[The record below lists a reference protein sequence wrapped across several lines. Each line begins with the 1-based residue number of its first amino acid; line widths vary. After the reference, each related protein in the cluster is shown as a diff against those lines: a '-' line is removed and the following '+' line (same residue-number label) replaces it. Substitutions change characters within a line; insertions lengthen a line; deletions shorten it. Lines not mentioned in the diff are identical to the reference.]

1 MADLFSG
8 LLDETIGRIPGA
20 SDSGIWKQ
28 IRNITVLPVKLVED
42 MTVMTLNM
50 TKSMMTLGTSMQN
63 ALGKV
68 ANGLADS
75 LNSPLLMYGVVGGL
89 ALGGIYIIEG
99 GGSGGGGYS
108 NLPSNAQTLSA
119 LASFTPMGK
128 VARLI

>member
-28 IRNITVLPVKLVED
+28 IRDITVLPVKLTED
-42 MTVMTLNM
+42 LTVMTLNM
-50 TKSMMTLGTSMQN
+50 TKSMMNLGTTFQN

-75 LNSPLLMYGVVGGL
+75 LNSPLLM
-89 ALGGIYIIEG
+89 
-99 GGSGGGGYS
+99 
-108 NLPSNAQTLSA
+108 
-119 LASFTPMGK
+119 
-128 VARLI
+128 